1 MTKRSMSLLA
11 LLLVAGLLLAACGGA
26 EEAAA
31 GPADE
36 AVVEEAADEPADEAS
51 DEAMEED
58 PWGYMVFEPGT
69 EIKLAVSS
77 ALSGGYAVY
86 GQDMLNGTELAIED
100 FGGEL
105 EGWALTVE
113 GGDDGCE
120 GAAGVTVAEQF
131 AADPQ
136 VLAVIGPMC
145 SGSVY
150 PASDIY
156 ADGNVVMVTPSSTA
170 VVITAR
176 GYENIFRTV
185 ANDDLQAEVTVGYLT
200 EDLGLTS
207 LAVLHDQSLY
217 GEGIGQAVSDKF
229 EATGGTVTAF
239 EGITRG
245 ESDYSAVINDVLTT
259 EPEAIYWGGM
269 DAEGALL
276 INQLRA
282 AGFEGVFFGP
292 DGIKSVPSYIE
303 ASGGAAEGSY
313 ATFGAVAGAVGVEEW
328 NARFAEKFGGD
339 PVAYG
344 PGSYDSAMII
354 LNAAQAVAFVDGDG
368 NLNIPRKAMAD
379 QIRST
384 PYDGVTGHLEFTE
397 TGDLGKV
404 SITVFQVAD
413 GDFVDV
419 KTVSFGE

>member
-1 MTKRSMSLLA
+1 MSKRFVSF
-11 LLLVAGLLLAACGGA
+11 LVVLMMAGLLLAACGGGADEAAVEEPAA

-31 GPADE
+31 EEPA
-36 AVVEEAADEPADEAS
+36 AEEAAAEP
-51 DEAMEED
+51 AMEED
-58 PWGYMVFEPGT
+58 PWGNMVFEPGT
-69 EIKLAVSS
+69 EIKMAVSS

-86 GQDMLNGTELAIED
+86 GQDMLNGTTLAVED
-100 FGGEL
+100 FGGDL
-105 EGWALTVE
+105 MGWSLIVE

-145 SGSVY
+145 SGSAY

-156 ADGNVVMVTPSSTA
+156 AEKHVIMLLPSVTA
-170 VVITAR
+170 VVITNR

-185 ANDDLQAEVTVGYLT
+185 ANDDLQAKVTVDFLT
-200 EDLGLTS
+200 EDLGIKT

-229 EATGGTVTAF
+229 EAAGGTVTGF
-239 EGITRG
+239 EGVTRG
-245 ESDYSAVINDVLTT
+245 ESDYSAVVNNILTG
-259 EPEAIYWGGM
+259 EPESIYWGGM

-282 AGFEGVFFGP
+282 AGFEGVFIGP

-328 NARFAEKFGGD
+328 NAHFAEQFGD

-354 LNAAQAVAFVDGDG
+354 LNAAKAVAYVDDAG
-368 NLNIPRKAMAD
+368 NLNIPRFAMAE
-379 QIRST
+379 QIRAT
-384 PYDGVTGHLEFTE
+384 AYDGVTGHLEFTE

-404 SITVFQVAD
+404 SITVFQVVD

-419 KTVSFGE
+419 KTVAFGE